1 MENRFVVGHVGR
13 FEEQKNHEFLI
24 DIFNEIAKE
33 REDAVLLLIGDGE
46 LKEQI
51 TAKVQEYAIENQV
64 QFWGSEKTFRSYGM
78 RWMYLCFH
86 RSLKAC
92 R

>member
-13 FEEQKNHEFLI
+13 FEEQKNHEFLV

-51 TAKVQEYAIENQV
+51 DCE
-64 QFWGSEKTFRSYGM
+64 
-78 RWMYLCFH
+78 MY
-86 RSLKAC
+86 RNMQ
-92 R
+92 